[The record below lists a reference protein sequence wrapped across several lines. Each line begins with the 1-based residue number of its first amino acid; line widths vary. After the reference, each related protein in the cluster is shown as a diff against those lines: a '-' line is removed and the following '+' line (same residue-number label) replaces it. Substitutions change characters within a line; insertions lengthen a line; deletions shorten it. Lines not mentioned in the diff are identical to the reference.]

1 MTNQY
6 QYPGQELK
14 LFEEARNWKK
24 YLSAQIRP
32 FISGKVLEVGAGI
45 SETTPFMISEQVT
58 QWTCLEPDEHLFN
71 TIRHKIS
78 RRELPVYCKARKGT
92 LEDLETG
99 EKFDTI
105 IYIDVLEHIE
115 EDKAEVAKAISHLN
129 EDGHLVILSP
139 AFQFLYNPFD
149 RAVGHHRRYTKSTLR
164 NVMKSGNLAEK
175 KLIYLESWG
184 TILIFFNRFLFRK
197 TYPSKFTVSFWDRF
211 FIPLSKITDK
221 LLLHSFGKSIIGVW
235 QLKKA

>member
-24 YLSAQIRP
+24 YLSAQILP

-45 SETTPFMISEQVT
+45 SETTPFMINDLVE
-58 QWTCLEPDEHLFN
+58 QWTCLEPDDQLFN
-71 TIRHKIS
+71 ITESKIVLG
-78 RRELPVYCKARKGT
+78 ELPSYCKARRGT
-92 LEDLETG
+92 LNDLEPA
-99 EKFDTI
+99 ERFDTI
-105 IYIDVLEHIE
+105 VYIDVLEHIK
-115 EDKAEVAKAISHLN
+115 EDKAEIAKALSHLN
-129 EDGHLVILSP
+129 EGGYLVILSP
-139 AFQFLYNPFD
+139 AFQFLYNRFD
-149 RAVGHHRRYTKSTLR
+149 RAVGHYRRYNKRTLR
-164 NVMKSGNLAEK
+164 EVMEFNILAEK

-184 TILIFFNRFLFRK
+184 TILILINRFIFRK
-197 TYPSKFTVSFWDRF
+197 TYPSKITVKFWDRF

-235 QLKKA
+235 QIKKA